1 MKLENDNG
9 EFVCVYFGQVDRY
22 DTVNKFVDF
31 YDNRHNIIQ
40 KSVYH
45 RNYNIQNTIFDKC
58 KRYNI
63 QISTNDKN
71 KILDIF
77 EKIES
82 VLPQINADRKRL
94 INVNF
99 TLKRTIK
106 MRKLQYKNIPI
117 YNQKEHQHFIYNIG
131 VELKKLFGDDIKTN
145 IRRVNFCEYSSFH
158 LSSEGHVTSKTL
170 GRVK

>member
-1 MKLENDNG
+1 MSFFSNEELQEHTIKSEPFCENMKLENDNG

-45 RNYNIQNTIFDKC
+45 RKYHIQNTIFDKC

-106 MRKLQYKNIPI
+106 MIKLQYKNIPI
-117 YNQKEHQHFIYNIG
+117 YNQKEYQHFIYNIG
-131 VELKKLFGDDIKTN
+131 VELKNYLGMISKLIF
-145 IRRVNFCEYSSFH
+145 VE
-158 LSSEGHVTSKTL
+158 
-170 GRVK
+170 